1 MTYQEY
7 LDQLVEEFNEV
18 SGRNQR
24 DQRRLIEIQGA
35 VKALQ
40 ALMEGCD
47 EDA

>member
-7 LDQLVEEFNEV
+7 LDQLVEEFEEI

-35 VKALQ
+35 VKAL
-40 ALMEGCD
+40 
-47 EDA
+47 